1 MVGRNNSVHGEER
14 SRETNFR
21 IGQFIGE
28 YRNGEWLALAAPYI
42 RQWGTCSTHDSVEC
56 SAAVVQGD
64 ALDVLI
70 QTHLQNTRAS
80 SLRTVPTGPSCL
92 PRNEGAHSVNAER
105 FPYSTGP
112 VETGP
117 QCTGHWPGFCPHQIH
132 HSPEPLCSR
141 QPPPTK
147 RMGVSAA
154 LNQALM
160 SGPSLHQPMESLL
173 INPSMIFLIPLTALL
188 PHHLHAFLGCLGP
201 CVHRLELP

>member
-1 MVGRNNSVHGEER
+1 M
-14 SRETNFR
+14 
-21 IGQFIGE
+21 
-28 YRNGEWLALAAPYI
+28 
-42 RQWGTCSTHDSVEC
+42 
-56 SAAVVQGD
+56 
-64 ALDVLI
+64 
-70 QTHLQNTRAS
+70 
-80 SLRTVPTGPSCL
+80 PTGPSCL

-132 HSPEPLCSR
+132 HSSEPLCSR

-147 RMGVSAA
+147 RRGVSAA
-154 LNQALM
+154 LNQAPM

-201 CVHRLELP
+201 CVHRLELPWAQPHLGKAQPSGLRAEAQEFPQVPWKLHQWEEYFNPTALSCSELWLVRVRVCARITL